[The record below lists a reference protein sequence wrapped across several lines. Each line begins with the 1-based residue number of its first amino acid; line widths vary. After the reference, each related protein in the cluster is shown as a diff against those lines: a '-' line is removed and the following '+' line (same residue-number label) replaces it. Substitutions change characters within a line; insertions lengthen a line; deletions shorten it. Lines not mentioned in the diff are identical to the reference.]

1 MKKIN
6 EIIKFK
12 KLLYRS
18 IETIYEDLCQIIQN
32 LTFYS
37 GNKLMSKD
45 INLIYNNT
53 LNLLLVTIENYIKL
67 YSECDVEWYCNEP
80 QGVIYDE
87 KTLSQFRNSFKF
99 RKDLHLSEMVRY
111 NKIRVIRF
119 ENNDYTKHIKSI
131 DSNVCSAAILYGNND
146 FIFKLICEEYKI
158 ADAISLLNFN
168 INQVGKILNLI
179 KIEIKQLCTLKQI
192 INNNINTESE
202 IESVIKKLDK
212 YKKLDYKSI
221 RNSLSDSY
229 YSSDSDSD

>member
-6 EIIKFK
+6 EVIKFK

-80 QGVIYDE
+80 YGIIYDE
-87 KTLSQFRNSFKF
+87 KTLSQFKNNFKF
-99 RKDLHLSEMVRY
+99 RKDFYLSEMVRY
-111 NKIRVIRF
+111 SKIRVIRF

-131 DSNVCSAAILYGNND
+131 DTNAFSAAILYGDND
-146 FIFKLICEEYKI
+146 FVFKLICDEYKI
-158 ADAISLLNFN
+158 SDVIDLLNFN

-179 KIEIKQLCTLKQI
+179 RIELKQLCTLKHLV
-192 INNNINTESE
+192 NNRINTESE
-202 IESVIKKLDK
+202 FESVIKKLDK

-221 RNSLSDSY
+221 Q
-229 YSSDSDSD
+229 YSSDSDGSSDCDSD